1 MKILLKSLVG
11 IILIP
16 VIIVLFPFFVVGFL
30 GLMTY
35 RLVFNVQHST
45 SERPGIE
52 VRWEDF

>member
-16 VIIVLFPFFVVGFL
+16 VIIVLFPFFIVGFL

-35 RLVFNVQHST
+35 RLVFGETLST
-45 SERPGIE
+45 GERPGIE
-52 VRWEDF
+52 VRWEDY